1 MSIKIYQKEIDDGIG
16 ELVKSTASVAYCS
29 EATIKKGEVPFPEL
43 KTLTD
48 LEVERLGIAKAENKD
63 QIDLYYLESVLVSC
77 GWNKNDDVFMPE
89 ATWAARNTPEDKQ
102 FNFMHDENDII
113 GHITGSYVLTKDGK
127 AVAEDA
133 PMPEDFDIIT
143 QAVLY
148 NSWTGE
154 DNRDRMQKIISEI
167 EDDKWYVSMECLF
180 AGFNYALINEQGE
193 AKVLARDEQSSFL
206 TKHLRAYGGTG
217 EYEGY
222 KVGRALANISF
233 SGKGLVEKPANSRS
247 IILKRDQKS
256 SASVK
261 FNFKESDPQLSI
273 GELNMSDNTLLEKQ
287 LAEVQAQLAEAKTE
301 NEAIKAKIEEAKDKE
316 FASQIEAFEKTAEES
331 KATIDE
337 LNESIKSTQARVA
350 ELEDALQT
358 SQSELAEAMKEMDE
372 MKKKEKNG
380 KRKASLIEAG
390 YEEESIDETV
400 AAFDAL
406 SDEAFETV
414 VLASPMKKAKME
426 EKDKKKKE
434 DEAEAAMPDAL
445 KEAIEKKKKQK
456 EEKDAKAEEEA
467 EADLNQEAFEEV
479 ETSEAALVEAD
490 EHDPI
495 EATRASV
502 ASWLETHV
510 LSNK

>member
-43 KTLTD
+43 KSLSD
-48 LEVERLGIAKAENKD
+48 AEMERLGIAKAENKD
-63 QIDLYYLESVLVSC
+63 QIDLYYLESVLVST
-77 GWNKNDDVFMPE
+77 GWNKNDDVFLSQ
-89 ATWAARNTPEDKQ
+89 ATWDARNTPEDKQ

-127 AVAEDA
+127 AVADDDTARPDE
-133 PMPEDFDIIT
+133 FDIIT

-148 NSWTGE
+148 NSWTDE
-154 DNRDRMQKIISEI
+154 ENRERMQKIISEI

-180 AGFNYALINEQGE
+180 SGFDYAVTNEEGV
-193 AKVLARDEQSSFL
+193 AKILARDEESSFL

-222 KVGRALANISF
+222 KVGRALSNISF
-233 SGKGLVEKPANSRS
+233 SGKGLVERPANSRS

-256 SASVK
+256 SASVT
-261 FNFKESDPQLSI
+261 FKLEESDPQFSI

-287 LAEVQAQLAEAKTE
+287 LAEVQAQLTEAKAE

-316 FASQIEAFEKTAEES
+316 FASQVEAFEKDAEES

-358 SQSELAEAMKEMDE
+358 SQNELAEAMKDMEE

-390 YEEESIDETV
+390 YEEDSIDETV

-414 VLASPMKKAKME
+414 VLAAPMNKGKNE
-426 EKDKKKKE
+426 EDKDKKKKE
-434 DEAEAAMPDAL
+434 
-445 KEAIEKKKKQK
+445 
-456 EEKDAKAEEEA
+456 EEVKAEEEA
-467 EADLNQEAFEEV
+467 DTEAEAEAEINQEAFEEV
-479 ETSEAALVEAD
+479 ETSEAALVESD

-502 ASWLETHV
+502 ASWLENHV